1 MKPHKLLWLFTG
13 LAVMAVMGVAA
24 YRSQSVPVTPQP
36 VAWDRETCAECRMLI
51 SDHRY
56 AAQIQ
61 TADGRVLN
69 FDDPSC
75 LITYELREHPKV
87 HAVYFHDSASERWLS
102 AQQAA
107 FLQNA
112 ATPMGHGLASVA
124 AGKPNAI
131 TYSQAVQKLK
141 GQNAEGK

>member
-1 MKPHKLLWLFTG
+1 MKLSRLIRF
-13 LAVMAVMGVAA
+13 LAGIAVVAA
-24 YRSQSVPVTPQP
+24 IAVAVFRSQSAPAKPQP

-56 AAQIQ
+56 AAQMQ

-75 LITYELREHPKV
+75 LMTYELREHPQV
-87 HAVYFHDSASERWLS
+87 HAVYFHDSASERWLAPNETS
-102 AQQAA
+102 

-112 ATPMGHGLASVA
+112 ATPMGHGLAAVA
-124 AGKPNAI
+124 AGTRHAI
-131 TYSQAVQKLK
+131 TYEQALQLLRSR
-141 GQNAEGK
+141 NAEGK

>member
-1 MKPHKLLWLFTG
+1 MKTPKLLWLFAGFTVV
-13 LAVMAVMGVAA
+13 AVIGVAV
-24 YRSQSVPVTPQP
+24 YRSQSIPVTPQP

-75 LITYELREHPKV
+75 LMNYALREHPNV

-112 ATPMGHGLASVA
+112 ATPMGHGLAAVA
-124 AGKPNAI
+124 AGTPNAI
-131 TYSQAVQKLK
+131 TYPQAVQKLK
-141 GQNAEGK
+141 DQNAEGK